1 MSWDNVTN
9 VPPTFTNSAEL
20 NKMFLGNVDL
30 STYQSFGGTTT
41 VVRATVTVT
50 WTNRHSRV
58 VTNTLT
64 TLIGNQGINK
74 TSL

>member
-20 NKMFLGNVDL
+20 NKMFRGNVDL
-30 STYQSFGGTTT
+30 SNYQTFGGTTI
-41 VVRATVTVT
+41 VLRATVTVT